1 MAKLLLLPEVYGKV
15 VLSFRGE
22 KMVEEEKSKTPNEEV
37 KPEEQ
42 KLVTTDS
49 LNKQVVKPKSGLATE
64 NSLSKVA
71 KKSQPRSIYSV
82 GETRSGGRLNLNRQL
97 KERQNSQKTGAVPAS
112 TRSPKLRSK
121 ITKGGAPTLLPPD
134 FEDKLIK
141 LARVVKVVKGG
152 RRFSFSAYVVAG
164 NRKGKIGL
172 GHGKANEV
180 QDAIKKAT
188 KAAFKNA
195 VEVPI
200 VNTSVPH
207 ESFTKFLATKILIKP
222 AAIGRGLVAAGVA
235 RIIVELAGY
244 VNITTKVYGARTA
257 QNVAAG
263 MIKALTSMRTLKQLQ
278 TLRYGHQPKAQ
289 RRF

>member
-1 MAKLLLLPEVYGKV
+1 M
-15 VLSFRGE
+15 
-22 KMVEEEKSKTPNEEV
+22 EETKERKEPRNRPQEEAQKASQTPDT
-37 KPEEQ
+37 KR
-42 KLVTTDS
+42 L
-49 LNKQVVKPKSGLATE
+49 VKPKPTQAVESGASRSVNKL
-64 NSLSKVA
+64 
-71 KKSQPRSIYSV
+71 QPRSVYSV

-97 KERQNSQKTGAVPAS
+97 KERQSKSVAPTPPSRA
-112 TRSPKLRSK
+112 PKLRSK
-121 ITKGGAPTLLPPD
+121 ITKGGPPTLLPPD

-141 LARVVKVVKGG
+141 LSRVVKVVKGG

-195 VEVPI
+195 VDVPI
-200 VNTSVPH
+200 VRTSVPH

-222 AAIGRGLVAAGVA
+222 AAVGRGLVAAGVA

-263 MIKALTSMRTLKQLQ
+263 MIKALKSMHTLKQIQ
-278 TLRYGHQPKAQ
+278 QLRYGLQPKAQ

>member
-1 MAKLLLLPEVYGKV
+1 M
-15 VLSFRGE
+15 
-22 KMVEEEKSKTPNEEV
+22 EEERNRNQEANNALAKTQNPEEAKTV
-37 KPEEQ
+37 KEDQHPTNQALTKPETPTSEPPAEASQ
-42 KLVTTDS
+42 SRPFK
-49 LNKQVVKPKSGLATE
+49 KPQT
-64 NSLSKVA
+64 
-71 KKSQPRSIYSV
+71 RSSFNP
-82 GETRSGGRLNLNRQL
+82 GETRSGRRLNLNRQL
-97 KERQNSQKTGAVPAS
+97 KERQSSQKAGAAPTPS
-112 TRSPKLRSK
+112 KTPKLRSK
-121 ITKGGAPTLLPPD
+121 TTKGGAATLLPPD

-152 RRFSFSAYVVAG
+152 RRFSFSTYVVAG

-180 QDAIKKAT
+180 QDAIRKAT

-222 AAIGRGLVAAGVA
+222 AAVGRGLVAAGVA

-263 MIKALTSMRTLKQLQ
+263 MIKALTSMRTFRQLQ
-278 TLRYGHQPKAQ
+278 QLRYGQQPKAQ

>member
-1 MAKLLLLPEVYGKV
+1 MKEDVK
-15 VLSFRGE
+15 
-22 KMVEEEKSKTPNEEV
+22 KEEKAP
-37 KPEEQ
+37 
-42 KLVTTDS
+42 
-49 LNKQVVKPKSGLATE
+49 SGLPTEENNTPQEASPAKRFAKSTLATTVSE
-64 NSLSKVA
+64 PQPSQQTN
-71 KKSQPRSIYSV
+71 KKQQPRSVYNV
-82 GETRSGGRLNLNRQL
+82 GETRSGGRINLNRQL
-97 KERQNSQKTGAVPAS
+97 KERQSSQKAGEGSS
-112 TRSPKLRSK
+112 TRAAAKLRSK
-121 ITKGGAPTLLPPD
+121 TTKGPGIQPLLPPD

-200 VNTSVPH
+200 VRTSVPH
-207 ESFTKFLATKILIKP
+207 ESYTKFLATRILIKP
-222 AAIGRGLVAAGVA
+222 ATIGRGLVAAGVA

-244 VNITTKVYGARTA
+244 VNITTKVYGSRTA

-263 MIKALTSMRTLKQLQ
+263 MIKALTNMYTLQQLQ
-278 TLRYGHQPKAQ
+278 QLRHGSQTKEQ

>member
-1 MAKLLLLPEVYGKV
+1 MEENVK
-15 VLSFRGE
+15 
-22 KMVEEEKSKTPNEEV
+22 EEEQAPSGLPKEESNTLQEASPA
-37 KPEEQ
+37 KRFA
-42 KLVTTDS
+42 
-49 LNKQVVKPKSGLATE
+49 KPKLATTTGDTQPGQQS
-64 NSLSKVA
+64 N
-71 KKSQPRSIYSV
+71 KKLQPRSVYNV
-82 GETRSGGRLNLNRQL
+82 GETRSGGRINLNRQL
-97 KERQNSQKTGAVPAS
+97 KERQSSQKAGEGSS
-112 TRSPKLRSK
+112 TRANAKLRSK
-121 ITKGGAPTLLPPD
+121 TTKPGIQPLLPPD
-134 FEDKLIK
+134 FEEKLIK

-200 VNTSVPH
+200 VRTSVPH
-207 ESFTKFLATKILIKP
+207 ESYTKFLATRILIKP
-222 AAIGRGLVAAGVA
+222 VTIGRGLVAAGVA

-244 VNITTKVYGARTA
+244 VNITTKVYGSRTA

-263 MIKALTSMRTLKQLQ
+263 MIKALTNMHTLQQLQ
-278 TLRYGHQPKAQ
+278 QLRHGSQTKEQ